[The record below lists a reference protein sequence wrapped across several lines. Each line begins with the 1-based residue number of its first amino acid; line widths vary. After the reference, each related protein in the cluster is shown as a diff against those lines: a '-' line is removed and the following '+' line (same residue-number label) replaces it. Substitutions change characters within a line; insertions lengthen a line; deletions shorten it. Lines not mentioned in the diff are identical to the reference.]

1 MMKKARIIGSCVG
14 LYFLIYWGITWRL
27 SFRATHS
34 DPYQNCITIDEYLD
48 QAVKYHTREFVT
60 YYNQQYLDRTKKL
73 QAAGVEKAP
82 IDRDQIFNPFSPHW
96 DFRDFERFGWKN
108 NTTLA
113 SLAPGVKSPVV
124 TRSQL
129 FKLIPPP
136 NHTKMIQD
144 FGRKEDKTPTC
155 IDGRINS
162 NPEFYSIGDF
172 RRKHKNK
179 TDFIDGKAF
188 DQRHQ
193 LYRFYHFEGYILEPE
208 TREWLYKDGGIS
220 SVYSWMFE
228 SSFVPEIE
236 DIRSYF
242 IWDTFLNKDQKQ
254 LYLWSKII

>member
-1 MMKKARIIGSCVG
+1 MMKKARIIWSCVG

-73 QAAGVEKAP
+73 QAAGVEKVP

-144 FGRKEDKTPTC
+144 FGRKEDKTPNC
-155 IDGRINS
+155 IDGRISS
-162 NPEFYSIGDF
+162 NPEFYAIDDF
-172 RRKHKNK
+172 RKHKNK

-188 DQRHQ
+188 DQR
-193 LYRFYHFEGYILEPE
+193 YRIDWFNGL
-208 TREWLYKDGGIS
+208 TAC
-220 SVYSWMFE
+220 
-228 SSFVPEIE
+228 E
-236 DIRSYF
+236 DLKS
-242 IWDTFLNKDQKQ
+242 
-254 LYLWSKII
+254 

>member
-34 DPYQNCITIDEYLD
+34 DPYQNCITIDKYID
-48 QAVKYHTREFVT
+48 QAEKYHTREFVT

-73 QAAGVEKAP
+73 QAARVEKAP
-82 IDRDQIFNPFSPHW
+82 IDKDQIFNPFSPHW

-113 SLAPGVKSPVV
+113 SLASGVKSSIV

-144 FGRKEDKTPTC
+144 FGRKEDKTPNC
-155 IDGRINS
+155 IDGRISS
-162 NPEFYSIGDF
+162 NPVFYSSDYF
-172 RRKHKNK
+172 RKHKNK
-179 TDFIDGKAF
+179 IDFIDGKAF
-188 DQRHQ
+188 DQW
-193 LYRFYHFEGYILEPE
+193 YRIDWFNGLDNRLRRFKELESLEGRRCINDAPLWDFWTNSRCVAEIFNM
-208 TREWLYKDGGIS
+208 RDL
-220 SVYSWMFE
+220 
-228 SSFVPEIE
+228 FVQ
-236 DIRSYF
+236 DV
-242 IWDTFLNKDQKQ
+242 FLNLDRKW
-254 LYLWSKII
+254 LNF

>member
-1 MMKKARIIGSCVG
+1 M
-14 LYFLIYWGITWRL
+14 RL

-34 DPYQNCITIDEYLD
+34 DPYQNCITIDEYID
-48 QAVKYHTREFVT
+48 QAEKYHTREFVT

-82 IDRDQIFNPFSPHW
+82 IDKDQIFNPFSPH
-96 DFRDFERFGWKN
+96 RASGVFERFGWKN

-113 SLAPGVKSPVV
+113 SLAPDVKSSIV

-155 IDGRINS
+155 IDGRISS
-162 NPEFYSIGDF
+162 NPEFYSIDDF
-172 RRKHKNK
+172 RKNKNK

-188 DQRHQ
+188 DQW
-193 LYRFYHFEGYILEPE
+193 YRIYWFNSLDDRLRRFKELESLEGRRCINDAPL
-208 TREWLYKDGGIS
+208 
-220 SVYSWMFE
+220 
-228 SSFVPEIE
+228 
-236 DIRSYF
+236 
-242 IWDTFLNKDQKQ
+242 
-254 LYLWSKII
+254 